1 MKTLNIQS
9 TRPTLDITS
18 TKAELQ
24 IVNKMRRFR
33 TETVRPEMRVVR
45 QAPTMK
51 VNWKK
56 VWSDR
61 GFRSPDNFRQYTQQY
76 AKQLVGE
83 AISNIR
89 AHGDYFMNLKGYRG
103 SDRNPVGEWALQQML
118 DNQQDITMAQPIDPP
133 EVEWDP
139 GYVKVEWTQG
149 DVRIEW
155 DDDFMPEFTVTPYS
169 VEIRLEGRA
178 EVKITVN
185 EDRIASNHGK
195 KVDKKI

>member
-56 VWSDR
+56 DWSDR

-89 AHGDYFMNLKGYRG
+89 AHGDYFMNLKGYIG
-103 SDRNPVGEWALQQML
+103 SDKNPVGEWALQQML
-118 DNQQDITMAQPIDPP
+118 DNTQDITMAQPIDPP

-185 EDRIASNHGK
+185 EDRIASQHGK